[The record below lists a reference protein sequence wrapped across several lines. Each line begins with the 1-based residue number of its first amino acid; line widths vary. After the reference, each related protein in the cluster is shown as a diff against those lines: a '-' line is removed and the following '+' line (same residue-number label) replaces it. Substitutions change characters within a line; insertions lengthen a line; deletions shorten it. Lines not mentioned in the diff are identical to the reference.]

1 MKYDDPIIGEMAKL
15 EEVFE
20 VLDTEKLL
28 KIARKLREVMEQKHG
43 EVILTVKNG
52 KLAFIDKRESEDVR

>member
-1 MKYDDPIIGEMAKL
+1 M

-20 VLDTEKLL
+20 VLDAEKLL

-52 KLAFIDKRESEDVR
+52 ELAFVDFRVSEDVRSKKGNQ

>member
-1 MKYDDPIIGEMAKL
+1 MAKL

>member
-15 EEVFE
+15 EEVFK